1 MPPMSPIPA
10 PVTAISTLL
19 AIEATGLSDTTLASP
34 QSKQPLPPA
43 PATSAA
49 VLATLSETAQQL
61 SAWLA
66 TPAASATALP
76 SAHPLLSSPPA
87 NAPQLAHAIEQG
99 LTHSGLFYESH
110 LAELNS
116 GLRDASSLRQEPQ
129 ASLNPADPEHMES
142 LQTFARAQLEL
153 LDTRQIHWI
162 AEAWPGQALDWT
174 LWQEQ
179 NNDKHS
185 PHQPGDADDVR
196 IWHSTL
202 KLSMPTLGEITVR
215 LTLQGERLQ
224 LTLQT
229 SQAGTAQKLAQHH
242 EHLISELA
250 QSGMRLDAF
259 NTL

>member
-1 MPPMSPIPA
+1 MPPTPSIPA
-10 PVTAISTLL
+10 PVTAVSTLL
-19 AIEATGLSDTTLASP
+19 AIEAAGLSDTPLASP
-34 QSKQPLPPA
+34 QNKLRLPPA
-43 PATSAA
+43 PAASTA
-49 VLATLSETAQQL
+49 VLTTLSETAQQL

-66 TPAASATALP
+66 TPGASEAALP
-76 SAHPLLSSPPA
+76 SAHPLLRGPPA
-87 NAPQLAHAIEQG
+87 SAPQLASAIEQG
-99 LTHSGLFYESH
+99 LTQSGLFYESH
-110 LAELNS
+110 LAEMNS

-129 ASLNPADPEHMES
+129 ASLNPADPEHADS

-179 NNDKHS
+179 HNDKPS
-185 PHQPGDADDVR
+185 PHQTGGTDDVR

-202 KLSMPTLGEITVR
+202 KLSMATLGEITVR

-229 SQAGTAQKLAQHH
+229 SQPETAQKLAQHH

-250 QSGMRLDAF
+250 QSGMRLDALK
-259 NTL
+259 TL